1 MCFQKLLV
9 IKKQIGDTSMNILDI
24 FLGSDPIVFV
34 IIAEEFGIEKFPLLA
49 HIPITVLMQL
59 QSAEDTRSVGA
70 NASPFPLLS
79 VGASV
84 ITLSPDFRCVD
95 EVLRFPMYLYSI
107 VWLILLKF
115 YAFRF
120 ILKYNFTLF
129 FT

>member
-1 MCFQKLLV
+1 
-9 IKKQIGDTSMNILDI
+9 
-24 FLGSDPIVFV
+24 
-34 IIAEEFGIEKFPLLA
+34 
-49 HIPITVLMQL
+49 MQL

-95 EVLRFPMYLYSI
+95 EVLRFPMYLFSI
-107 VWLILLKF
+107 EWLILLKF
-115 YAFRF
+115 YALRF